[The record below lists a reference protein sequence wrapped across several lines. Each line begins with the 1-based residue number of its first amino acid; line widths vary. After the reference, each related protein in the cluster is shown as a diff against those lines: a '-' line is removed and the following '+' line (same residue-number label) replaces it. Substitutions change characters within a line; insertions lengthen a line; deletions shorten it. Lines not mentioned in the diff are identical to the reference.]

1 MIKNENTGSDK
12 PIKFDFSSIFS
23 AMTGEDAKEYY
34 AQFLKDMMKN
44 HPGGAEKIKNGQ
56 FGAMM
61 QVNIQNDGPVTLELE
76 ALPSLKDNEKATNSK
91 SVSDDISATDG

>member
-1 MIKNENTGSDK
+1 
-12 PIKFDFSSIFS
+12 
-23 AMTGEDAKEYY
+23 MTGEDAKEYY

-76 ALPSLKDNEKATNSK
+76 ALPSLKDNEKAANSK
-91 SVSDDISATDG
+91 SVSDNISATDG